1 MNDTNGK
8 EQRIREVAFR
18 LWEQDGRPDDQ
29 ADRHWEMARLIIE
42 KEDAERREIEG
53 EPPGDSA
60 EGGNASDASTES
72 KRKGR

>member
-1 MNDTNGK
+1 MGDVDDK
-8 EQRIREVAFR
+8 EQRIREVAFQ

-53 EPPGDSA
+53 EPPGDSVEA
-60 EGGNASDASTES
+60 GNTGSES
-72 KRKGR
+72 AKSRQ